1 MRSIFRKPLV
11 WCILL
16 CLLAI
21 NTAVSAQEVVTA
33 DEVNAIAKGL
43 YCPVCES
50 EPLDTCAT
58 QACIDWR
65 EEIRVLLEEG
75 ATEDEV
81 YAYFQNRYGD
91 RVLSRPPLRG
101 SSLVL
106 WVGLPLVLVGAGFG
120 FFRYLRQIEVEKSVV
135 AHPVEDN
142 AYIRQVERELAERE

>member
-1 MRSIFRKPLV
+1 MIFFRKPLAY
-11 WCILL
+11 CLLL
-16 CLLAI
+16 CLLALA
-21 NTAVSAQEVVTA
+21 TVVSAQESVTA

-75 ATEDEV
+75 ATEEEV
-81 YAYFQNRYGD
+81 YAYFQTRYGD
-91 RVLSRPPLRG
+91 RVLSRPPLSG

-106 WVGLPLVLVGAGFG
+106 WIGLPVAVALAGFG
-120 FFRYLRQIEVEKSVV
+120 FFRYMRQLEAENPVATQPVKEDAYIQQIE
-135 AHPVEDN
+135 
-142 AYIRQVERELAERE
+142 QELAERR